1 MAHAIDTHATIQALQ
16 KTRFTADQAEAITE
30 AINQSSKTG
39 MEHLATKADLYLALW
54 IQGAGLAALIIA
66 AKLS

>member
-1 MAHAIDTHATIQALQ
+1 MAHAIDTQATIQALQ
-16 KTRFTADQAEAITE
+16 KTRFAADQAEAITE
-30 AINQSSKTG
+30 AINQSSKTRI
-39 MEHLATKADLYLALW
+39 EHLATKADLYRALW

>member
-30 AINQSSKTG
+30 AINQSSKTS
-39 MEHLATKADLYLALW
+39 MERLATKADLYRALW